1 MNNRNTPTLKTERLI
16 LRKFTEDDME
26 DLFSI
31 YKDEE
36 VNIYLPWFPLK
47 SLKEAEMFFYEKYAK
62 AYKLDNGYRYA
73 ICLKTDNIPIGYVNV
88 SMDNSHDLGYGLRK
102 EFWHKGIVTEAS
114 KAVLEQAKKDGLL
127 YVTSTHDVK
136 NPRSGG
142 VMKQLG
148 MNYKY
153 SYEEQ
158 WQPKNI
164 LVTFR
169 MYQLNFDGQNERVYK
184 EYWDKYDIH
193 FIEKTSLTTDTENRI
208 SSK

>member
-1 MNNRNTPTLKTERLI
+1 MNINNQNTPTLETKRLI
-16 LRKFTEDDME
+16 LRKFTENDIE
-26 DLFSI
+26 ALFDI

-36 VNIYLPWFPLK
+36 VNTYLPWFPLK
-47 SLKEAEMFFYEKYAK
+47 SLEEAVIFFNEKYSK
-62 AYKLDNGYRYA
+62 SYELDKGYKYA

-88 SMDNSHDLGYGLRK
+88 SMDNNHDLGYGLRK

-114 KAVLEQAKKDGLL
+114 KAVLEQVKKDGFL
-127 YVTSTHDVK
+127 YVTATHDVK
-136 NPRSGG
+136 KPRSGG

-158 WQPKNI
+158 WQPKDV

-169 MYQLNFDGQNERVYK
+169 MYQLNFDGENHRVYK
-184 EYWDKYDIH
+184 EYWDNYEGH
-193 FIEKTSLTTDTENRI
+193 FIEEDV
-208 SSK
+208 